1 MSWRYFWYYEM
12 KIGVPSSQESTAAAS
27 ASATT
32 SAAATGVAG
41 NFSTGRRPILLQRH
55 QCQALFTL
63 TAKFLRCSCFGAGVN
78 CHDCEEIIR
87 PPQAILARDD
97 ERRMELV
104 VTDAGLLYQRFLHQ
118 SKRVSK
124 FSPLAKGEHHINEI
138 KRYPS
143 SHTLIRTSSDCK

>member
-1 MSWRYFWYYEM
+1 MAWRYFWYYEM

-78 CHDCEEIIR
+78 CHDCGEEIIR
-87 PPQAILARDD
+87 PPGEFLAKDD
-97 ERRMELV
+97 ARRMVLV
-104 VTDAGLLYQRFLHQ
+104 VTDVQLLPQILLGCH
-118 SKRVSK
+118 S
-124 FSPLAKGEHHINEI
+124 SPK
-138 KRYPS
+138 
-143 SHTLIRTSSDCK
+143 RTSIKVQSVGEGGVPHK